1 MTASELRALLGN
13 EIEVV
18 ETEPILRVAP
28 TMAVR
33 GPMYFSDND
42 SIVVHLRTG
51 HHALRGLGP
60 VYQWTDLGHTNMHI
74 EILNYNAEMPFSRN
88 AIAAGLE
95 YRKGELILP
104 TTAERL
110 AQDYF
115 AFLQSLVEGL
125 AILEAR

>member
-1 MTASELRALLGN
+1 
-13 EIEVV
+13 
-18 ETEPILRVAP
+18 
-28 TMAVR
+28 
-33 GPMYFSDND
+33 
-42 SIVVHLRTG
+42 
-51 HHALRGLGP
+51 
-60 VYQWTDLGHTNMHI
+60 
-74 EILNYNAEMPFSRN
+74 MPFSRN